1 MALPL
6 YLAMTSPEITS
17 IDHYPSHCA
26 YMACHFSPYSQ
37 GLSNLPDSL
46 AEGAMLILN
55 DNFPCQ
61 GHSPSLVVQQIASI
75 IAQFRCE
82 SLLLDFQRPPEPES
96 EVMAEAILQAAP
108 CPAAATPPFCRDS
121 VFLPPC
127 PLHIPLEE
135 YLLPWKQREVWLE
148 EALCQEDV
156 VITRDGARFIPQ
168 FPPEGLTGGFYDEA
182 LRCRYKIQ
190 TAEDQIT
197 FTLFDTPESLEKKLE
212 LAQSLGVSRAVGLWQ
227 ELGTVGSHV

>member
-6 YLAMTSPEITS
+6 YLAMTASEMSS
-17 IDHYPSHCA
+17 IDQYPPYLS

-37 GLSNLPDSL
+37 GLSNLPDRL
-46 AEGAMLILN
+46 PEGAILILN

-61 GHSPSLVVQQIASI
+61 GHCPGLVSDQLAETIEK
-75 IAQFRCE
+75 FHCE
-82 SLLLDFQRPPEPES
+82 SLLLDFQRPPDPES
-96 EVMAEAILQAAP
+96 KAMADAIVQALP
-108 CPAAATPPFCRDS
+108 CPAAATPEYCNGT

-135 YLLPWKQREVWLE
+135 YLLPWKGREIWLE
-148 EALCQEDV
+148 AALCQEDV
-156 VITRDGARFIPQ
+156 TVTREGARFVPQ
-168 FPPEGLTGGFYDEA
+168 FPAEGLTGGFYDEA

-227 ELGTVGSHV
+227 ELGQK